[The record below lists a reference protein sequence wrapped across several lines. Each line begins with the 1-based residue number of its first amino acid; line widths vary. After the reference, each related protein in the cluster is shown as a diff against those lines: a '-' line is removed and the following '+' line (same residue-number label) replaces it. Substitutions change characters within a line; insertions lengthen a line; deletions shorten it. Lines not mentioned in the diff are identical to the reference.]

1 MGGNGDQATT
11 RVPALV
17 FGGGLT
23 ALGVIRVL
31 GEAGVPAYVV
41 GNNTALVSRS
51 RWFRP
56 APPSQ
61 SHSAPE
67 ADLAD
72 YLDGLPVPQAVLMP
86 CADSWALRLA
96 ALDGPITERFPTALA
111 RAPVLEGLMDKG
123 GLAQVLCAADVPHPQ
138 TVQLQ
143 SAADLAA
150 IPDDALSLGFFK
162 PRDSERFFRRFGT
175 KAFQVR
181 SREEAARRWHEAES
195 EGLTLL
201 FQEYIPGPSDRHYFL
216 DGFVDRAG
224 QVTAMFARR
233 RLRMYPP
240 DFGNST
246 LMASVPL
253 SEAAGAQESLRRLLE
268 RVRFRGI
275 FSAEF
280 KRDVRDDVFKLL
292 EVNVRPWWYV
302 EFAARCGVDVVTM
315 AYRDAL
321 GLPVEPV
328 TSYRVGRR
336 CVYPYYDYSAY
347 RELRRRGQMSF
358 LAWAASL
365 FGASQPVFRWSDPYP
380 AWDELRAIV
389 GTRLRRA
396 AAR

>member
-1 MGGNGDQATT
+1 MSNRNRASTS
-11 RVPALV
+11 VPALA

-23 ALGVIRVL
+23 ALGVLRL
-31 GEAGVPAYVV
+31 LRAAGVPAYVI
-41 GNNTALVSRS
+41 GDNPTLVSRS

-61 SHSAPE
+61 SGVAPE
-67 ADLAD
+67 DDLSS
-72 YLDGLPVPQAVLMP
+72 YLDGLPVSRAVLIP

-96 ALDGPITERFPTALA
+96 ALDGGLTERFPTGLA
-111 RAPVLEGLMDKG
+111 QVPVLERLMDKG
-123 GLAQVLCAADVPHPQ
+123 RLAQALCAADVPHPK
-138 TVQLQ
+138 TVLLE
-143 SAADLAA
+143 DTDGLAA
-150 IPDDALSLGFFK
+150 IADDALLLGFFK

-175 KAFQVR
+175 KAFRVR
-181 SREEAARRWHEAES
+181 SRDEAAQRWQAARS
-195 EGLTLL
+195 EGFALL
-201 FQEYIPGPSDRHYFL
+201 FQEYIPGPPDRHYFL
-216 DGFVDRAG
+216 DGFVDRTGRVA
-224 QVTAMFARR
+224 AMFARR
-233 RLRMYPP
+233 RLRMYPL

-253 SEAAGAQESLRRLLE
+253 SEAADARESLCRLLE
-268 RVRFRGI
+268 CVRFRGV

-280 KRDVRDDVFKLL
+280 KHDVRDDRFKLL

-347 RELRRRGQMSF
+347 RELRGRGRISF
-358 LAWAASL
+358 AAWAYSL
-365 FGASQPVFRWSDPYP
+365 FGASQPLFRWSDPYP
-380 AWDELRAIV
+380 AWDELHTILRS
-389 GTRLRRA
+389 RLRRA
-396 AAR
+396 ATR